1 MYKSANL
8 NSLLQLA
15 EDSKKQLN
23 LSLAIFDETMNE
35 AIRNVPDADK
45 GEVERFKAISQQAIN
60 LAKSG
65 KSKEAQELIKNFT
78 NGR

>member
-45 GEVERFKAISQQAIN
+45 LEVERFKAISQQAIN
-60 LAKSG
+60 LAKAG

-78 NGR
+78 DGR

>member
-45 GEVERFKAISQQAIN
+45 CEVERFKAISQQAIN
-60 LAKSG
+60 LAKQG
-65 KSKEAQELIKNFT
+65 KSKEAHELIKNFT

>member
-1 MYKSANL
+1 MYKSSNL
-8 NSLLQLA
+8 TNLLQLA
-15 EDSKKQLN
+15 EESKKQLN

-35 AIRNVPDADK
+35 MIRKVPDADK

-60 LAKSG
+60 LAKLG
-65 KSKEAQELIKNFT
+65 KSKEAHELIKTFN

>member
-60 LAKSG
+60 LAKAG

-78 NGR
+78 DGR

>member
-60 LAKSG
+60 LAKAG

>member
-23 LSLAIFDETMNE
+23 LSLAIFDETINE

-60 LAKSG
+60 LAKAG

-78 NGR
+78 DGR

>member
-1 MYKSANL
+1 MYKSSNL
-8 NSLLQLA
+8 NNLLQLA

-23 LSLAIFDETMNE
+23 LSLAIFDETINE

-60 LAKSG
+60 LAKAG